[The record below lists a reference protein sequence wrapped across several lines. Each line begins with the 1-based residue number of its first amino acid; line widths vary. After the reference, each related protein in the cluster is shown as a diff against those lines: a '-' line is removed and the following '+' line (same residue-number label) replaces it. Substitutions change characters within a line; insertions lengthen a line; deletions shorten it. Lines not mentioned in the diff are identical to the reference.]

1 MNQKD
6 LRAGTEKTRKLVDSP
21 DDELGQEKPYVVYVT
36 DEIGEVEGT
45 MDVTYEYSRYSVYIY
60 EEIVEPKA
68 YTDLFHIIRSA
79 KSTDKLDFYINSHGG
94 DLDTICA
101 FSACFQ
107 ECLAEITTIVDGNA
121 DSAAFVLVCMGD
133 VIRISEVSQMLAHNV
148 RISTNLNTINNV
160 NSFINTSKY
169 NYSKLLKKYC
179 SKILTDDEIDNIIK
193 NDAEIQL
200 TSDDVID
207 RLRNNV
213 NMEMLDDTVAAV
225 LPKGDDEITET
236 KKEKEKNK

>member
-21 DDELGQEKPYVVYVT
+21 EDELGQEKPYVVYVT
-36 DEIGEVEGT
+36 DEVGEVEGT
-45 MDVTYEYSRYSVYIY
+45 MDVTYEYSRYSIYIY

-160 NSFINTSKY
+160 NSFIVTSKY

-179 SKILTDDEIDNIIK
+179 SKILTEEEIDNITK

-200 TSDDVID
+200 TSDDVIE
-207 RLRNNV
+207 RLRKSPK
-213 NMEMLDDTVAAV
+213 MEMLDPVTAAV
-225 LPKGDDEITET
+225 MPKGDDEI
-236 KKEKEKNK
+236 EKEENK